1 MTAFTMGD
9 LFVALAIGL
18 LVGVVVVAGFNSQ
31 QSSNRVALNALRKRM
46 GSLYTIALFATGGLP
61 TAALSL
67 GASMRSLPTLLD
79 SVVLIV
85 LIGLGMIASYTL
97 LGNVL
102 KLTEEC
108 MSDNTAR

>member
-1 MTAFTMGD
+1 M
-9 LFVALAIGL
+9 
-18 LVGVVVVAGFNSQ
+18 
-31 QSSNRVALNALRKRM
+31 
-46 GSLYTIALFATGGLP
+46 
-61 TAALSL
+61 
-67 GASMRSLPTLLD
+67 
-79 SVVLIV
+79 VLIV

>member
-1 MTAFTMGD
+1 MTAFTSGD
-9 LFVALAIGL
+9 LIVALAIGL
-18 LVGVVVVAGFNSQ
+18 LIGVVVVAGFNSQ
-31 QSSNRVALNALRKRM
+31 QNPNKAALSALRKRM
-46 GSLYTIALFATGGLP
+46 GSLYTITLFATGALP
-61 TAALSL
+61 TAAMWL

-79 SVVLIV
+79 SIVLIV